1 MNTNI
6 DTNDDTITSLRLTP
20 IYPSITLVGSLPT
33 VNGVSYYSWTE
44 ALAGE
49 SRWRHLHHDRHLRS
63 GRGVGRARKDGRL
76 MAKNPHAVA
85 LGRKGGSATSK
96 AKTDAARENGK
107 LGGRPPKQKPAK

>member
-44 ALAGE
+44 ALAAKAAGVTYITT
-49 SRWRHLHHDRHLRS
+49 DIF
-63 GRGVGRARKDGRL
+63 GRVEASAEPER
-76 MAKNPHAVA
+76 MAA
-85 LGRKGGSATSK
+85 
-96 AKTDAARENGK
+96 
-107 LGGRPPKQKPAK
+107 